1 MGNNTKK
8 QGEIK
13 TWNEGKPHM
22 IGGSGALGLIGGV
35 AGKAVKM
42 LNFANIRS
50 AIKQYVGKGG
60 VAAQQSL
67 RSSSIP
73 KTVYKNPRIAAEAK
87 GDPSYLSIAKA
98 DKSVSQP
105 PRKIGEFERRAAEYL
120 NKRASK
126 GTATADDI
134 KQLNI
139 YNKRTNFGQR

>member
-73 KTVYKNPRIAAEAK
+73 KTVYKNPRIAAKAK
-87 GDPSYLSIAKA
+87 GDMSYLSIAKA
-98 DKSVSQP
+98 DKSVSKLPKSSTKTPTQIF
-105 PRKIGEFERRAAEYL
+105 KETGVHTTKQFEHPNVSGY
-120 NKRASK
+120 SK
-126 GTATADDI
+126 TTGKWVD
-134 KQLNI
+134 L
-139 YNKRTNFGQR
+139 